1 MPRLDS
7 FLATQLAITR
17 SDVRLLL
24 ARGAVEVDGVPA
36 TGIGQPIG
44 PFQQVQ
50 CDGEV
55 LQARTARYL
64 MLHKPRGVVSATR
77 DDRHRTVIDL
87 LDPMEA
93 PWKDQLHI
101 AGRLDINSTG
111 LLLLTNDGRWSR
123 RLTAPE
129 SKLRKRYRVTV
140 DEPLSQEHVDAFRRG
155 FRFDYEGIDTRPA
168 DLVILG
174 EFEAEVGLVEGRYHQ
189 IRRMFGRLGNR
200 VTSIHR
206 FAVGPLELDSD
217 LAPGA
222 SRELHA
228 EELEALGAC
237 AGGAYSGSSA

>member
-7 FLATQLAITR
+7 FLAARLAISR
-17 SDVRLLL
+17 SDVQLLL
-24 ARGAVEVDGVPA
+24 AQGRIEVDGVPA
-36 TGIGQPIG
+36 SGIGQPIG
-44 PFQQVQ
+44 PFQQVR
-50 CDGEV
+50 CDGDV

-87 LDPMEA
+87 LDPLEA
-93 PWKDQLHI
+93 PWRDQLHI
-101 AGRLDINSTG
+101 AGRLDFNSTG

-140 DEPLSQEHVDAFRRG
+140 DRPLEQAHVDAFRRG
-155 FRFDYEGIDTRPA
+155 FRFAYEGIDTRPA
-168 DLVILG
+168 ELVIIG
-174 EFEAEVGLVEGRYHQ
+174 EFDAEVGLVEGRYHQ
-189 IRRMFGRLGNR
+189 IRRMFGQLGSR

-206 FAVGPLELDSD
+206 FAVGTLQLDAE

-228 EELEALGAC
+228 EELAALGAH
-237 AGGAYSGSSA
+237 ASGADRESSA